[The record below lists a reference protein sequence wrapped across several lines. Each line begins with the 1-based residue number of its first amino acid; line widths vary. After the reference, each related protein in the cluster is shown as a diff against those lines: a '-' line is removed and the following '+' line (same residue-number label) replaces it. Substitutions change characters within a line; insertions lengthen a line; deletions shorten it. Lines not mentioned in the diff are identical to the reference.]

1 MLVGYRRFQLLEL
14 LFRRHVGNE
23 GLLKVALRIGS
34 PFGIFGMTE
43 PFPRKRNPR
52 RVEFPRRR
60 WVFPRRLF
68 RKRIRL
74 NDFVPG
80 GLGQSVARIV
90 KRKKPPRLENGAAF
104 AILGGHFPL
113 ACIWSRFF
121 LYNHTLLG
129 LERRGT
135 DSVPLPVGQHVQ
147 SASALES
154 NNAKKGHKIGSQRSG
169 QCSNS
174 PLPHRKGVFRAR
186 WGARDLS
193 KRE

>member
-1 MLVGYRRFQLLEL
+1 MLVGHGGIQLLEL
-14 LFRRHVGNE
+14 LLRHHVGNA
-23 GLLKVALRIGS
+23 LLLTRPDFRGNIGRL
-34 PFGIFGMTE
+34 FRRTE
-43 PFPRKRNPR
+43 QIARKRNPR
-52 RVEFPRRR
+52 RMEFSRRCR
-60 WVFPRRLF
+60 IVPCRLF
-68 RKRIRL
+68 LKRVRL
-74 NDFVPG
+74 NDFIPRS
-80 GLGQSVARIV
+80 LGQPVIRIV
-90 KRKKPPRLENGAAF
+90 KRKWPPRLENGAAF
-104 AILGGHFPL
+104 AILRGHFPL

-169 QCSNS
+169 QCSNT
-174 PLPHRKGVFRAR
+174 PLLHRKGVFRAR